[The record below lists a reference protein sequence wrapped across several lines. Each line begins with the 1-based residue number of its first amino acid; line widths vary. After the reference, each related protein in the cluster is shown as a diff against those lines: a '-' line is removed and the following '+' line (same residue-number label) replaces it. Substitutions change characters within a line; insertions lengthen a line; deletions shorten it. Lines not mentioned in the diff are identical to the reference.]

1 MFYVNP
7 RRRCTYSVE
16 IDAEFTVGSVGAMD
30 KECGVEEGEDL
41 EDEEDEDDVLDVA
54 QLWVVEI

>member
-1 MFYVNP
+1 
-7 RRRCTYSVE
+7 
-16 IDAEFTVGSVGAMD
+16 MD

-54 QLWVVEI
+54 QPWVVEI